1 MPLPCYSL
9 VAVLTRAFSQY
20 SGEKEVTFPPFT
32 CLEADGDPRI
42 ERGPQGE
49 VVIFPLTVGPDSF

>member
-1 MPLPCYSL
+1 L
-9 VAVLTRAFSQY
+9 QY
-20 SGEKEVTFPPFT
+20 SGEKEVIFPPFT

>member
-9 VAVLTRAFSQY
+9 VAVLTGAFLQY